1 MQNIK
6 IATVK
11 ALLEIEDK
19 ISEVWKDDD
28 WATAEAVQ
36 EVISEYHEDSK
47 LLIRWSPFGS
57 EYMHST
63 QSFHFD
69 LLGENNILSFT
80 SSNSDPKSRL
90 QFKQF
95 LLKCLEEIQ
104 NISSS
109 NLLIN
114 SMIVRAF
121 ERRSLSN
128 ADIELLLSVRNELQ
142 NKEQE
147 RESLESYV
155 LEEPKV
161 PGKDVIYY
169 NSEHWTRTDT
179 NDDDCFRFKA
189 TEKGLELLESGEKL
203 SVIEFS
209 CTGQDHIQQICTLTP
224 KRIRKES

>member
-47 LLIRWSPFGS
+47 LLIRCSPFGS

-95 LLKCLEEIQ
+95 LLSIFFQFCIWIQ
-104 NISSS
+104 IQ
-109 NLLIN
+109 I
-114 SMIVRAF
+114 
-121 ERRSLSN
+121 
-128 ADIELLLSVRNELQ
+128 
-142 NKEQE
+142 
-147 RESLESYV
+147 
-155 LEEPKV
+155 
-161 PGKDVIYY
+161 
-169 NSEHWTRTDT
+169 
-179 NDDDCFRFKA
+179 C
-189 TEKGLELLESGEKL
+189 LESGN
-203 SVIEFS
+203 SRY
-209 CTGQDHIQQICTLTP
+209 CH
-224 KRIRKES
+224 